1 MSGANLATETG
12 AGYFKRAVVAPMLE
26 RDHFPV
32 RRTVVF
38 CLELSIDKTM

>member
-38 CLELSIDKTM
+38 CLELSIDKAM